1 MSIPGK
7 IRDRRACTL
16 DRYMYVATTFAIVF
30 INFDG

>member
-16 DRYMYVATTFAIVF
+16 DRYVPTTFTIVF
-30 INFDG
+30 INFDV